1 MPVPTHRRRETFSH
15 LIGSYGYIYM
25 EGKPTLYKYVRL
37 VAYGQVPLTLGGPMY
52 CPSDPS
58 DRIDDVENLPS
69 YNYVDYDGDLN
80 ELYEDIIGVTFREKH
95 CGQ

>member
-1 MPVPTHRRRETFSH
+1 MGYHEAHDNQHTLSH
-15 LIGSYGYIYM
+15 LQ
-25 EGKPTLYKYVRL
+25 KKDVRL
-37 VAYGQVPLTLGGPMY
+37 AVTLFPYLLKEYNRRWFLVAAAESDGKLLTFGL
-52 CPSDPS
+52 

-69 YNYVDYDGDLN
+69 HNYVDYDGDLN